1 MPPIGALISGC
12 AGLELTADERSFFR
26 DAQPWGLILF
36 KRNIDSPEQVQKL
49 TSDFRD
55 TVGRRNAPVLIDQEG
70 GRVQRLGPPNWRK
83 YPAAR
88 RYGELFERS
97 PLDGL
102 RATRLVARLIA
113 EDLLSLGINVDC
125 IPVLDVPGEGAHEVI
140 GNRAYAKSPEIVT
153 ILARSAM
160 EGLMSGGVLPIIKH
174 VPGHGRASA
183 DSHHSLP
190 VVTATRQELEAS
202 DFTTFAA
209 FADAPMAM
217 TAHVVYAAY
226 DDKEPATLSS
236 KIIRLIRKKIGFDG
250 LLMTDDLSMK
260 ALSGTMADRVAKA
273 SAAGCDIML
282 HCNGDFAEMQAVAK
296 AAGELKG
303 RALTRAR
310 AALRRLRKPVKFDR
324 RVAMQETEQLLL
336 VEAGTSS

>member
-1 MPPIGALISGC
+1 MPPIGAFISGC
-12 AGLELTADERSFFR
+12 AGLELTADEKSLFR
-26 DAQPWGLILF
+26 DAHPWGLILF
-36 KRNIDSPEQVQKL
+36 KRNVDSPDQVQSL
-49 TSDFRD
+49 TASFRD
-55 TVGRRNAPVLIDQEG
+55 AVGRRNAPVLIDQEG

-88 RYGELFERS
+88 RYGELFEKS
-97 PLDGL
+97 PLDAL
-102 RATRLVARLIA
+102 RATRLTARLIA
-113 EDLLSLGINVDC
+113 EDLLRLGINVDC

-140 GNRAYAKSPEIVT
+140 GNRAYATSAGTVS
-153 ILARSAM
+153 ILARAAM
-160 EGLMSGGVLPIIKH
+160 EGLMSGGVLPVIKH
-174 VPGHGRASA
+174 APGHGRASV
-183 DSHHSLP
+183 DSHHALP
-190 VVTATRQELEAS
+190 VVAASKQELEAS

-217 TAHVVYAAY
+217 TAHVVYSAY
-226 DDKEPATLSS
+226 DPDNPATLSP
-236 KIIRLIRKKIGFDG
+236 KIIRLIRKKLGFDG

-260 ALSGTMADRVAKA
+260 ALAGTMEDRIAKA

-282 HCNGDFAEMQAVAK
+282 HCNGEFAEMQVVAK

-310 AALRRLRKPVKFDR
+310 AALKRLRKPVKFDR
-324 RVAMQETEQLLL
+324 KTALKEAEQLLL

>member
-1 MPPIGALISGC
+1 MPPIGAFISGC
-12 AGLELTADERSFFR
+12 AGPELTADEKSFFR

-36 KRNIDSPEQVQKL
+36 KRNIDSPGQVQKL
-49 TSDFRD
+49 TVDFREA
-55 TVGRRNAPVLIDQEG
+55 VGRRNAPVLVDQEG

-83 YPAAR
+83 YPSAR

-102 RATRLVARLIA
+102 RAARLTARLIA

-153 ILARSAM
+153 ILARAAM
-160 EGLMSGGVLPIIKH
+160 EGLMSGGVLPVIKH
-174 VPGHGRASA
+174 MPGHGRASV

-202 DFTTFAA
+202 DFITFAA

-217 TAHVVYAAY
+217 SAHVVYAAY
-226 DDKEPATLSS
+226 DADEPATLSP
-236 KIIRLIRKKIGFDG
+236 KIVRLIRKKIGFDG

-260 ALSGTMADRVAKA
+260 ALSGTMEDRVAKA

-282 HCNGDFAEMQAVAK
+282 HCNGDFAEMQAVAR
-296 AAGELKG
+296 AAGKLKG

-310 AALRRLRKPVKFDR
+310 AALRRLRKPAKFDR
-324 RVAMQETEQLLL
+324 RTALKEAEQLLL